1 MRKREKINLF
11 SYYNE
16 KISDGASDSTFFVIP
31 VKNNHETVVI
41 GEKVKD
47 LYRSNEF

>member
-1 MRKREKINLF
+1 MKKYPTMHETPL
-11 SYYNE
+11 
-16 KISDGASDSTFFVIP
+16 FFVIP